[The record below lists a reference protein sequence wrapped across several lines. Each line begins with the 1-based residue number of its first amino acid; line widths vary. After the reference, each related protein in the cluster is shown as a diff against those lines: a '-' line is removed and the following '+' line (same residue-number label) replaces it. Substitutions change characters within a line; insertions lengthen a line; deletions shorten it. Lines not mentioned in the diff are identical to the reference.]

1 MTLSVEQIDL
11 LANCVWGAIM
21 AVVVG
26 LMLWASD
33 A

>member
-21 AVVVG
+21 SVVVG